1 MPHLMIEKNIV
12 VRIEDQ
18 PEQSNP
24 EYQIEWI
31 ELSDSDSASIEIGDL
46 YYSSNGL
53 HLTSDNYYLDS
64 DRNAVLYTSETKM
77 TEIRKRRD
85 TDLSH
90 SDWTVLPDSPLTD
103 AKKAEWQT
111 YRQQLRDLP
120 TSNTNPF
127 DIDFPAEPS

>member
-1 MPHLMIEKNIV
+1 MPHLMLEKNVV
-12 VRIEDQ
+12 VRIDDSSGTNE
-18 PEQSNP
+18 PENM
-24 EYQIEWI
+24 IEWI
-31 ELSDSDSASIEIGDL
+31 ELSDEQSANIDLGDL

-53 HLTSDNYYLDS
+53 HLTTNHFYEE
-64 DRNAVLYTSETKM
+64 NGKINFYTNETKLENIR
-77 TEIRKRRD
+77 EIRNGNLKR
-85 TDLSH
+85 